1 MIRAIF
7 KAKEGVKRF
16 AGYSSVD
23 YSSSS
28 DQETVVET
36 SESELNSLIP
46 DGESSW
52 KDVKEKLILEGGEIG
67 FDSDYSPPDPTS
79 GGA

>member
-1 MIRAIF
+1 MIIIF
-7 KAKEGVKRF
+7 KENDGVKRY
-16 AGYSSVD
+16 AGYSTVD

-46 DGESSW
+46 DSESSW
-52 KDVKEKLILEGGEIG
+52 KNVSEKFVLENGEIG
-67 FDSDYSPPDPTS
+67 FDSDYSPPDPT
-79 GGA
+79 GGS

>member
-36 SESELNSLIP
+36 SESELNGLIA
-46 DGESSW
+46 DSESSW
-52 KDVKEKLILEGGEIG
+52 KDVSEKFVLENGEIG
-67 FDSDYSPPDPTS
+67 FDSDYSPPDPT
-79 GGA
+79 GGS